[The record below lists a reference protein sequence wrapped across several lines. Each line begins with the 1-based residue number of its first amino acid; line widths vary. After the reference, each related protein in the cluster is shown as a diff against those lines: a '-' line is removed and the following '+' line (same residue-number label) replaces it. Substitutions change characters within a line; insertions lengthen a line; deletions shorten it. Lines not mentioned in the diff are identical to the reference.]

1 VTLTRRGALAA
12 ALGPAAALGFGAGL
26 PASAQQGPPPGR
38 EEPAR
43 SPAPANA
50 PAALPELAT
59 ATSRH
64 EVEVAGGR
72 RLAYVAEAGTL
83 AVPEPPAPPVGR
95 MFYVA
100 YTLDGAEPGTR
111 PVSFVLNGGPGAA
124 SAFLHLGGLG
134 PRRAAFGPDG
144 AVPPPPARL
153 LANAETWL
161 AFTDLVFVDPV
172 GTGYSR
178 GLPGEGEGRGS
189 EAFWARGADLR
200 SLGAFIRRFLT
211 GHGRWRSPKLVVG
224 ESYGG
229 FRAAALAARLP
240 EEYGVELSGVVLVSP
255 ALELSLLDGDNYE
268 PLPGAPGALLRR
280 GGARPRAPAARGGR
294 GGPAGR
300 GRGRSRWAKLL
311 PGWRAGR
318 PRARGRQRPLRELRP
333 PRPGCRW
340 RSWRGH
346 RGACR
351 PSGSRRSCCATGAG
365 S

>member
-12 ALGPAAALGFGAGL
+12 ALGPAAALGLRAGL

-43 SPAPANA
+43 SPAPNA

-83 AVPEPPAPPVGR
+83 AVPEPPNPPAGR
-95 MFYVA
+95 LFYVA

-124 SAFLHLGGLG
+124 SAFLHLGALG
-134 PRRAAFGPDG
+134 PRRAVFAPDG
-144 AVPPPPARL
+144 DVPPPAAARVVP
-153 LANAETWL
+153 NAETWL
-161 AFTDLVFVDPV
+161 ALTDLVFIDPV
-172 GTGYSR
+172 GTG
-178 GLPGEGEGRGS
+178 LQPGAARRRGRGKGIGS
-189 EAFWARGADLR
+189 VLGARGRPALAR
-200 SLGAFIRRFLT
+200 RVHPPLPHHPRPLGIA
-211 GHGRWRSPKLVVG
+211 KLVVG

-240 EEYGVELSGVVLVSP
+240 EDYGVELSGVVLVSP

-268 PLPGAPGALLRR
+268 PLPGCSGCPPTPRR
-280 GGARPRAPAARGGR
+280 
-294 GGPAGR
+294 
-300 GRGRSRWAKLL
+300 RS
-311 PGWRAGR
+311 PT
-318 PRARGRQRPLRELRP
+318 
-333 PRPGCRW
+333 
-340 RSWRGH
+340 
-346 RGACR
+346 GACR
-351 PSGSRRSCCATGAG
+351 PRWPGRTRWPRRGVRDGRAPPGAG
-365 S
+365 ARLGVGAGARQRLYASYAA